1 MSARFEECGTP
12 FCVMEDLDEER
23 DMRFEGKVALV
34 TGGASGLGSAFCHGL
49 AREGARVVV
58 ADIQAEAGQGVA
70 DAIVAEGG
78 EAIFA
83 QLDVADPSAWQA
95 AIDTTM
101 SHFSRLD
108 ILINSAG
115 IGPPASIVDCS
126 LEEWNKVLAVNLTGT
141 FLGCKLAIP
150 AMVVNGGGAIVNIA
164 SIYGMVADQ
173 LGAAYCTSKAGVTN
187 LTKAVAL
194 HCATTAN
201 GVRCNSLHPG
211 FIMTPMVEAVGE
223 HLSQDVLEA
232 YTTRTIGQIPVGRAG
247 TPEDMVG
254 PTLFLVSDE
263 ARYLNGSGLV
273 ADGGFTAR

>member
-1 MSARFEECGTP
+1 MLTVLEVEK
-12 FCVMEDLDEER
+12 
-23 DMRFEGKVALV
+23 DMRFDGKVALV

-58 ADIQAEAGQGVA
+58 ADIQAEAGQAVA
-70 DAIVAEGG
+70 DTIIAEGG
-78 EAIFA
+78 EAIFVP
-83 QLDVADPSAWQA
+83 LDVADPSAWQS
-95 AIDTTM
+95 AIDATV
-101 SHFSRLD
+101 SRFSRMD

-115 IGPPASIVDCS
+115 IGPPASILDCS

-141 FLGCKLAIP
+141 FLGCKIAIP
-150 AMVVNGGGAIVNIA
+150 AMVANGGGAIVNIA
-164 SIYGMVADQ
+164 SIFGLVADQ

-194 HCATTAN
+194 HCATTGN

-211 FIMTPMVEAVGE
+211 FILTPMVERVGD
-223 HLSQDVLEA
+223 HLPQDVLEQ
-232 YTTRTIGQIPVGRAG
+232 YSTRTIGQIPAGRAG
-247 TPEDMVG
+247 VPEDMVG
-254 PTLFLVSDE
+254 PALFLASDE